1 MMVGVDRD
9 EERQRRKAANIRE
22 MEEQQRLY
30 EELSREQR
38 VRSASGADQDASGAT
53 GGAAGGATGGT
64 RS

>member
-22 MEEQQRLY
+22 MEEQKRLY

-38 VRSASGADQDASGAT
+38 VRSASGADQGA
-53 GGAAGGATGGT
+53 GGAAGGTTGGMG
-64 RS
+64 S